1 MKMSFKI
8 FNQRTIIIVLLLILY
23 PVSFVASDM
32 GDFSIDFEITATPIH
47 EWIPIPEYNPIDN
60 EFLVLWFENGARE
73 EGGENMYNIS
83 AQRISPNGAFIGDS
97 FIPILSISPE
107 RKTLPTPAH
116 NIYTNEY
123 MIVLAKDKK
132 LAVAIIKG
140 NGTLVSD
147 AVFISENP
155 TTHSHPTIVFNSVR
169 RQYLIT
175 WNDNRNG
182 NADIFGIIVDEDGE
196 IIKETFE
203 ISNEKGEQI
212 NPYSCYNPTD
222 DTYLVNWEDFR
233 HVSTWTENSNIYGT
247 LLNGDGTFKTNDI
260 PMCEDFGME
269 DEGDQR
275 HNNIAYNSD
284 RNEFLVSWTDM
295 RPSLNNV
302 GIVGRVINSDGTLGE
317 KELVLADAPEAQIFP
332 HFVYVKERKM
342 YFAIWEDNR
351 NDAPDTYWRDAAN
364 LDIYAQWFTSTG
376 KAVGSDFPICMDEGV
391 QRYSRVVY
399 NPLMERFLV
408 VWQDVVDEEVVGA
421 DEGHIK
427 EAGGNILGAV
437 YGASSFLLGQVVA
450 QESGNPLNEAWVL
463 ILGPSL
469 PLLKTT
475 NNGGWFNIAER
486 FQLPGLYMVIVFKAG
501 FQIAFE
507 LINYTGETLQTTIEL
522 NAR

>member
-1 MKMSFKI
+1 MNLKK
-8 FNQRTIIIVLLLILY
+8 RIIITLLLLTFF
-23 PVSFVASDM
+23 PASFVAADM
-32 GDFSIDFEITATPIH
+32 GDFSIDFEIAATSIH

-60 EFLVLWFENGARE
+60 EFLVLWFENGVRE
-73 EGGENMYNIS
+73 EGGENMYNIN
-83 AQRISPNGAFIGDS
+83 AQKISPNGAFIGDS

-107 RKTLPTPAH
+107 RKTLPTPAY

-132 LAVAIIKG
+132 PAVAIING

-155 TTHSHPTIVFNSVR
+155 ATASHPTIVFNSVR

-175 WNDNRNG
+175 WNDSRNG

-196 IIKETFE
+196 VIKETFE
-203 ISNEKGEQI
+203 ISTEQGEQI
-212 NPYSCYNPTD
+212 NPFSCYNPAD

-233 HVSTWTENSNIYGT
+233 HVSTWRENSNIYGT
-247 LLNGDGTFKTNDI
+247 LLHGDGSIKTDDI

-284 RNEFLVSWTDM
+284 RNEFLVTWTDM

-302 GIVGRVINSDGTLGE
+302 GIVGRIINSDGTLGE
-317 KELVLADAPEAQIFP
+317 KELRLADAPEAQIFP
-332 HFVYVKERKM
+332 HLVYVKEKKM

-351 NDAPDTYWRDAAN
+351 NDEPGTYWRDAAN

-376 KAVGSDFPICMDEGV
+376 KAVGSDFPICMEEGV

-408 VWQDVVDEEVVGA
+408 VWQDVVDEEVLGA
-421 DEGHIK
+421 DEGHIQ
-427 EAGGNILGAV
+427 EPGGNILGAI
-437 YGASSFLLGQVVA
+437 YGASSFLLGQVVE
-450 QESGNPLNEAWVL
+450 QESGNPLDDAWVL

-469 PLLKTT
+469 PSLKTT
-475 NNGGWFNIAER
+475 GDGGWFNISEG
-486 FQLPGLYMVIVFKAG
+486 FQLPGLYLVIVVKPG

-507 LINYTGETLQTTIEL
+507 LIHYTGEMLQTTIEL
-522 NAR
+522 NSR